1 MQDFLQRFKV
11 GHILRPSLAPT
22 LTKVRQVEL
31 EAGDCEGRLPLLFW
45 TLIVVLG
52 NFNSVQVQVDHL
64 PIACMNIG
72 ITVYP
77 TYGGSG
83 IVGSELGM
91 ELAKRGHT
99 VHFISS
105 ALPTRLTELSERV
118 RFHEVEMMSYPL
130 FEHQPYTLALA
141 TKMATVAETENL
153 DLLHVHYAIPHSISG
168 ILARESLKPKRRL
181 PVITTLHGTDITLVG
196 ADRSY
201 LPITRYGIVQ
211 SDGVTAISQYL
222 KEATRES
229 FQFDDIR
236 VIPNFV
242 CQHDYQRHPVEA
254 LRRELAP
261 AGETLLVHV
270 SNFRPVKRPV
280 DCVEIL
286 ARVLKNHG
294 QARLVMVGDGSERP
308 NAEHRARCLNIADK
322 CSFVG
327 KQPNIVDYLSAA
339 DVLLLPSEQESF
351 GLAALEAMACEVPVI
366 ASRVG
371 GIPEVV
377 TDGETGFL
385 SKVGDVAKMAD
396 DAARLVGDEK
406 LRHKMGAAARASAI
420 SRYRTDIVIPQYI
433 EFYQEVLSRN

>member
-1 MQDFLQRFKV
+1 
-11 GHILRPSLAPT
+11 
-22 LTKVRQVEL
+22 
-31 EAGDCEGRLPLLFW
+31 
-45 TLIVVLG
+45 
-52 NFNSVQVQVDHL
+52 
-64 PIACMNIG
+64 MNIG

-83 IVGSELGM
+83 IVGSELGK
-91 ELAKRGHT
+91 ELAARGHT

-105 ALPTRLTELSERV
+105 ALPTRLTELNERV

-141 TKMATVAETENL
+141 TKMAKVAETENL
-153 DLLHVHYAIPHSISG
+153 DILHVHYAIPHSISA
-168 ILARESLKPKRRL
+168 ILARESLKPNRRL

-211 SDGVTAISQYL
+211 SDGVTAISHYL
-222 KEATRES
+222 KAATKEI
-229 FQFDDIR
+229 FQFDEIT

-242 CQHDYQRHPVEA
+242 CASDYQRHPVDE
-254 LRRELAP
+254 LRNTLAP
-261 AGETLLVHV
+261 MGESLLVHV

-280 DCVEIL
+280 DCVEIF
-286 ARVLKNHG
+286 ARVLKKVTKV
-294 QARLVMVGDGSERP
+294 RLVMVGDGSERM
-308 NAEHRARCLNIADK
+308 NVEHRARCLNIYEK

-327 KQPNIVDYLSAA
+327 KQPNIVDYLSAS

-371 GIPEVV
+371 GVPEVV
-377 TDGETGFL
+377 DDGHSGYL
-385 SKVGDVAKMAD
+385 SEVGDVEKMAQ
-396 DAARLVGDEK
+396 DAVRLLANADFRRNMGRRARELA
-406 LRHKMGAAARASAI
+406 L

-433 EFYQEVLSRN
+433 QFYESVLAKWHRL

>member
-1 MQDFLQRFKV
+1 
-11 GHILRPSLAPT
+11 
-22 LTKVRQVEL
+22 
-31 EAGDCEGRLPLLFW
+31 
-45 TLIVVLG
+45 
-52 NFNSVQVQVDHL
+52 
-64 PIACMNIG
+64 MNIG

-83 IVGSELGM
+83 IVGSELGK
-91 ELAKRGHT
+91 ELAERGHT

-153 DLLHVHYAIPHSISG
+153 DLLHVHYAIPHSISA
-168 ILARESLKPKRRL
+168 ILARESLKPNRRL

-211 SDGVTAISQYL
+211 SDGVTAISNYL
-222 KEATRES
+222 KEATKEI
-229 FQFDDIR
+229 FHFADIE

-242 CQHDYQRHPVEA
+242 CQTDYQRRPVES

-261 AGETLLVHV
+261 HNEPLLVHV

-286 ARVLKNHG
+286 ARVLKQG
-294 QARLVMVGDGSERP
+294 IQTRLVMVGDGSERT
-308 NAEHRARCLNIADK
+308 NAEHRARCLGVYDA
-322 CSFVG
+322 CVFVG

-351 GLAALEAMACEVPVI
+351 GLAALEAMACELPVI

-371 GIPEVV
+371 GLPEVV
-377 TDGETGFL
+377 DDGETGFL
-385 SKVGDVAKMAD
+385 SDVGDVEKMAG
-396 DAARLVGDEK
+396 DAARLLADDE
-406 LRHKMGAAARASAI
+406 LRRQTGRRARESAI
-420 SRYRTDIVIPQYI
+420 SRYRTDLVIPRYI
-433 EFYQEVLSRN
+433 AFYEKVLGADELRR

>member
-1 MQDFLQRFKV
+1 
-11 GHILRPSLAPT
+11 
-22 LTKVRQVEL
+22 
-31 EAGDCEGRLPLLFW
+31 
-45 TLIVVLG
+45 
-52 NFNSVQVQVDHL
+52 
-64 PIACMNIG
+64 MNIG

-83 IVGSELGM
+83 IVGSELGK
-91 ELAKRGHT
+91 ELAERGHT
-99 VHFISS
+99 VHFIAS
-105 ALPTRLTELSERV
+105 ALPTRLTQLSDRV

-141 TKMATVAETENL
+141 TKMATVAENEKL
-153 DLLHVHYAIPHSISG
+153 DLLHVHYAIPHSISA
-168 ILARESLKPKRRL
+168 ILARESLKPNRYL

-211 SDGVTAISQYL
+211 SDGVTAVSKFL
-222 KEATRES
+222 KRATIET
-229 FQFDDIR
+229 FDFDEIE

-242 CQHDYQRHPVEA
+242 CPSEYQRHPVET
-254 LRRELAP
+254 LRKTLAP
-261 AGETLLVHV
+261 DGEPLLVHV

-286 ARVLKNHG
+286 ARVLKQG
-294 QARLVMVGDGSERP
+294 IKTRLVMVGDGSERT
-308 NAEHRARCLNIADK
+308 NAEHRAHCLGIHDR

-327 KQPNIVDYLSAA
+327 KQPRIVDYLSAS
-339 DVLLLPSEQESF
+339 DVLLLPSDQESF

-377 TDGETGFL
+377 TDGETGCL
-385 SKVGDVAKMAD
+385 SPVGDVD
-396 DAARLVGDEK
+396 
-406 LRHKMGAAARASAI
+406 KMGADAAELLADEARRRAMGARA
-420 SRYRTDIVIPQYI
+420 R
-433 EFYQEVLSRN
+433 

>member
-1 MQDFLQRFKV
+1 
-11 GHILRPSLAPT
+11 
-22 LTKVRQVEL
+22 
-31 EAGDCEGRLPLLFW
+31 
-45 TLIVVLG
+45 
-52 NFNSVQVQVDHL
+52 
-64 PIACMNIG
+64 MNIG

-83 IVGSELGM
+83 IVGSELGK
-91 ELAKRGHT
+91 ELAARGHT

-105 ALPTRLTELSERV
+105 SLPTRLTELNERV

-141 TKMATVAETENL
+141 TKMATVAETERL
-153 DLLHVHYAIPHSISG
+153 DLLHVHYAIPHSISA
-168 ILARESLKPKRRL
+168 ILARESLKPNRYL

-211 SDGVTAISQYL
+211 SDGVTAISHYL
-222 KEATRES
+222 KQATKEI
-229 FQFDDIR
+229 FQFDHIT

-242 CQHDYQRHPVEA
+242 CQTDYMRHPVEG
-254 LRRELAP
+254 LRRQLAP
-261 AGETLLVHV
+261 GGEVLLVHV

-286 ARVLKNHG
+286 ARVLKKNVNT
-294 QARLVMVGDGSERP
+294 RLVMVGDGSERP
-308 NAEHRARCLNIADK
+308 NAEHRARCLGIFDN

-327 KQPNIVDYLSAA
+327 KQPKIVDYLSAS

-351 GLAALEAMACEVPVI
+351 GLAALEAMACEVPVV

-371 GIPEVV
+371 GVPEVV
-377 TDGETGFL
+377 SDGETGFL
-385 SKVGDVAKMAD
+385 SEVGDVEKMAD
-396 DAARLVGDEK
+396 DAVRLLVDADFRHEMGKRARE
-406 LRHKMGAAARASAI
+406 SAV

-433 EFYQEVLSRN
+433 KFYEDVLAKSSGELR